1 MVRQL
6 VILLALLLATG
17 VAARGQTVVNTE
29 SGPVQSVTSSA
40 GCEVFRG
47 IPYAAPPVGELR
59 WRAPQPAAPWDTVR
73 LCSDWGPMC
82 YPMMWARRG
91 NFYAMEYRDTTAHVR
106 VSEDCLY
113 LNIWIPKGERRR
125 LPVMVWIH
133 GGAFWSGRASA
144 REFWGDSLVA
154 HGVILVTV
162 GYRLATAG
170 FMAHPDLAREAG
182 TPGSGNYGLMD
193 QIAALRWVR
202 RNIAAFGGDSANV
215 TLFGESAGAGSV
227 QALVSSPLCKGL
239 VDKAIMQSGGGY
251 RNIIFPVGRRWSQN
265 FGKSLMKYARCPSI
279 DSLRRVPI
287 MTLNSLV
294 LKLSRRHLK
303 IPFVWPT
310 IDGHVITESF
320 GEATR
325 RSHVL
330 PIPYMIGYNRNDLV
344 QPVMRRAARKWALM
358 ENAAGNPTWVYCFDR
373 GLPGDKMKKPGNSG
387 ARHTA
392 EIRYVF
398 GTLASSWRPWRK
410 GDWQL
415 SQLMI
420 RYWTNFAKTGNP
432 NGDGLPQWRPY
443 THDDKCEKHFDI
455 TEK

>member
-17 VAARGQTVVNTE
+17 VAARGQTVVKTE

-91 NFYAMEYRDTTAHVR
+91 NFYAMEYRDTTASVR

-227 QALVSSPLCKGL
+227 QALISSPLCKGL

-325 RSHVL
+325 
-330 PIPYMIGYNRNDLV
+330 
-344 QPVMRRAARKWALM
+344 
-358 ENAAGNPTWVYCFDR
+358 PTWVYCFDR

-432 NGDGLPQWRPY
+432 NGEGLPQWRPY